1 MVRISTVTGCTDCTI
16 CLWTLM
22 GEKMGTFGE
31 ERDWKLT
38 PTMHNFTKV
47 ADKAVFGKSGSQ
59 DMADEGASSKNVSF
73 IQNSLVYLYLV
84 EGRPN
89 STSALRQPTKKSHRR
104 PSERRR
110 KGSLAAK
117 RPGRYRSAKRFHRRT
132 QSQVWVKHPTS
143 LVR

>member
-47 ADKAVFGKSGSQ
+47 ADKAVFGKSCSQ

-73 IQNSLVYLYLV
+73 IQNS
-84 EGRPN
+84 
-89 STSALRQPTKKSHRR
+89 
-104 PSERRR
+104 
-110 KGSLAAK
+110 
-117 RPGRYRSAKRFHRRT
+117 FI
-132 QSQVWVKHPTS
+132 
-143 LVR
+143 